1 VNPTATLR
9 CFALTALAVAVLAGA
24 AEARNPHCAGGIQY
38 VVQAMNDKQ
47 KNNME
52 DYSREINKAVQQLE
66 QCRTEDPN
74 DFEAIGYLGWAYAEI
89 DSMSP
94 AGKAFDAAI
103 KGLETKDP
111 KKKDMVVNNRNSF
124 WAKTFNEGIAKIRDA
139 QTAYPD
145 YCKKPESDAD
155 KSARGKADESY
166 RAAAVSL
173 NGALALKPGD
183 PQTIRNLASVYA
195 LTCDYQKSEAILR
208 EGLKAAPNDTSLL
221 AAVKMVR
228 VNYAN
233 QLADDKKY
241 DEAIAFFGQLLKDEP
256 NNADLWLSQAD
267 VTFRRAQGAQ
277 PGDQRK
283 KDFTAA
289 GESYMKA
296 SELRP
301 NDADLA
307 FNAGVSFQNAQIY
320 DKAELMWKKAA
331 QLKPDDPEVFSS
343 WGACQVELKR
353 CPEAIVNL
361 HKAVDLKPQDKSYHR
376 QLGAIY
382 TKCGNNSRGT
392 DELMVYLAMQNGQAV
407 PDAAT
412 TAKEAK
418 QGTDAAKTLASDG
431 APEQIYRW
439 EADNQKFETWFY
451 WTKKRGYTF
460 ASGGGLTRK
469 SDWGTPDT
477 KAASK

>member
-1 VNPTATLR
+1 MKPTATLR
-9 CFALTALAVAVLAGA
+9 CLALTALAVGGLAGG

-38 VVQAMNDKQ
+38 VVQAMNDKS

-52 DYSREINKAVQQLE
+52 DYTREINKAVQQLE

-89 DSMSP
+89 DSMCQ

-103 KGLETKDP
+103 KGLEVKDP
-111 KKKDMVVNNRNSF
+111 KKKDWAINNRNSY
-124 WAKTFNEGIAKIRDA
+124 WAKTFNDGIAKIRDA
-139 QTAYPD
+139 QTAYPEF
-145 YCKKPESDAD
+145 CKKPENDSDKGA
-155 KSARGKADESY
+155 KAKAEESY
-166 RAAAVSL
+166 RAAATSL
-173 NGALALKPGD
+173 NQALCLKAGD

-195 LTCDYQKSEAILR
+195 LTCDYQKAEAVLR
-208 EGLKAAPNDTSLL
+208 EGLKVAPADTMLQ

-233 QLADDKKY
+233 QLAEDKKY
-241 DEAIAFFGQLLKDEP
+241 DEAIAFFGDLVKAEP
-256 NNADLWLSQAD
+256 TNADLWLSQAD
-267 VTFRRAQGAQ
+267 VTFRKAQSEQ
-277 PGDQRK
+277 PGDPRK
-283 KDFTAA
+283 KDFAAA
-289 GESYMKA
+289 GDGYAKA

-301 NDADLA
+301 TDADLA
-307 FNAGVSFQNAQIY
+307 FNAGVSYQNAQMW
-320 DKAELMWKKAA
+320 DKSEAMWKKAA

-382 TKCGNNSRGT
+382 TKCGNNTRGT
-392 DELMVYLAMQNGQAV
+392 DELMVYLAMQNGQPV
-407 PDAAT
+407 PDAAA

-418 QGTDAAKTLASDG
+418 QGTDAGKTLASDG

-439 EADNQKFETWFY
+439 EADNQKFDTWFY
-451 WTKKRGYTF
+451 WGKKRAYTF
-460 ASGGGLTRK
+460 NGGGLTRK

-477 KAASK
+477 KSAGK